1 MKTSRESSLG
11 SEFQTGIWTVQ
22 PEACR
27 ILNGDRE
34 VRLRPMMMTLLV
46 TLAEHAGQVLSK
58 DKILET
64 VWEASFVS
72 ESSLTREIA
81 ELRQVLGDSR
91 KTPQYIETIPK
102 RGYRYIAPVRP
113 GRRSAGPRLA
123 VLPFANLNKDPEL
136 DYFADG
142 IADALIT
149 ELGNISSLRVISR
162 QSVLHYRNS
171 DKNLSDIA
179 RELKVDAVV
188 EGSVLNA
195 GSRIRIMA
203 QLIEAEPE
211 KHLWARNYDCEIGD
225 VLETQAR
232 VAHSVAE
239 SIHAAL
245 TPEDMAR
252 LSRKIPGNTEIHRVY
267 LKARFLIQSWN
278 PDDAQ
283 GGFQYLNEVIQKDPG
298 FAPAYDLMANCLFAM
313 GFWGYLPPRV
323 AYPQARAAAVKAIE
337 LDEMLSR
344 AHATLGLSN
353 LAMDWNPI
361 ACERELL
368 RSLQLNPSNA
378 FARLSYA
385 LFLVTI
391 PREFEKAVEQARLG
405 LETDPLSEHSNFSY
419 AWILF
424 FAGEY
429 ERAREHA
436 LKALTMYRNSL
447 HLHYILGWAHLGCS
461 DAEEAAVAFGKATE
475 ISKDAIGLGYLGYAL
490 GLSGRK
496 EEARAVLHELTERQA
511 SEEIPLTSLAY
522 LHIGLDNYDEAFK
535 ALNSCLQERDARIFW
550 FPPTVFSADFLA
562 DPRYAELLN
571 RMQAVVKESLSCS

>member
-27 ILNGDRE
+27 ILCGDRD
-34 VRLRPMMMTLLV
+34 VRLRPMMMNLLI
-46 TLAEHAGQVLSK
+46 TLAENAGQVLSK
-58 DKILET
+58 DRILET

-81 ELRQVLGDSR
+81 ELRQVLGDDR

-102 RGYRYIAPVRP
+102 RGYRYIAPVQP
-113 GRRSAGPRLA
+113 GRRRNEPRLA

-149 ELGNISSLRVISR
+149 ELGNIGSLRIISR

-239 SIHAAL
+239 SVHAAI
-245 TPEDMAR
+245 TPDDLAR
-252 LSRKIPGNTEIHRVY
+252 LSRRIPGNPEVHRGY

-278 PDDAQ
+278 PDDVQ
-283 GGFQYLNEVIQKDPG
+283 TGFQHLHEVIQQDPG
-298 FAPAYDLMANCLFAM
+298 FAQAYELMASCLFVM

-323 AYPQARAAAVKAIE
+323 VYPQARAAAVKAIE
-337 LDEMLSR
+337 LDELLST

-353 LAMDWNPI
+353 LVLDWNPI
-361 ACERELL
+361 ACEREIV
-368 RSLQLNPSNA
+368 RSLQLNPSND

-391 PREFEKAVEQARLG
+391 PRKFAKAVEQARLG
-405 LETDPLSEHSNFSY
+405 LETDPLSEHANFSY

-461 DAEEAAVAFGKATE
+461 DEEEAVAAFRKANG
-475 ISKDAIGLGYLGYAL
+475 ISMNAIGLGYLGYAL
-490 GLSGRK
+490 GLSGCK
-496 EEARAVLHELTERQA
+496 EEARAVLYDLTERPA
-511 SEEIPLTSLAY
+511 PAEIPLTSLAY
-522 LHIGLDNYDEAFK
+522 LHIGLDNFDEAFA
-535 ALNSCLQERDARIFW
+535 ALNSCLQERDGRIFW

-562 DPRYAELLN
+562 DPRYAALLN
-571 RMQAVVKESLSCS
+571 RMQAVVRESISGS